1 MIMKIHIS
9 TYVIVL
15 FVLLLSSCGTWLP
28 KSNEPA
34 SSQLISDPAT
44 KAKQLEMQ
52 GSYLESAQEYLRIAA
67 QMRPPTQ
74 QGYQLSAVKAFLQA
88 NKLTEAK
95 TELAQLDIKQSYG
108 LEIPIELV
116 RIRIDLAEN
125 QVEQA
130 SQRLAGIDPQTLPLP
145 LQLEYK
151 QLYAQ
156 IKLAQGDTLEA
167 IRQWTAVDKLAQA
180 DPHLL
185 KRNHQQLWRAL
196 LSYPLNGL
204 KQAEQVPGDIFS
216 GWLALALL
224 VNTTPQNYLLPALN
238 NWQLRFPNHP
248 ANQDIIPTLLV
259 PPANQLPNQPQQQL
273 KQVAL
278 LLPLSGKFGDS
289 AEAVKNGFITAAEA
303 DNLVNRP
310 QISIHD
316 VNPDNLLESYDKAVK
331 AGAEFIVGPLEKSD
345 LEIIANNKKPQL
357 PVPTLGLNHLET
369 PIVTGNLYQF
379 SLSPE
384 DEAQIV
390 ASRAAQDGYRAALVL
405 VPEGDWGNRLLIA
418 FQTEWE
424 KQGGKVVS
432 EQNYGNNFEVA
443 VTQLRQELNRG
454 DMLFLVAF
462 PQLARQILPLLTVD
476 SEQHLPIYSTSHIYA
491 KTPDPQRDKDL
502 SGVKFV
508 DMPWILVP
516 DNKAKQLQSTLQ
528 PDWPSEKI
536 EKLSRLQALGVDA
549 YEILSQLRSLN
560 PPIPFQRAGQTGHLF
575 LSQDGKIHR
584 DQLQWAHFVEGV
596 PQLLNQ

>member
-1 MIMKIHIS
+1 MIMKIHTS
-9 TYVIVL
+9 AYVIVW
-15 FVLLLSSCGTWLP
+15 FALLLSSCGTWLP
-28 KSNEPA
+28 KSNEPT
-34 SSQLISDPAT
+34 SSQLISDPAA
-44 KAKQLEMQ
+44 KAKELEMQ
-52 GSYLESAQEYLRIAA
+52 GHYLESAQEYLKIAA

-88 NKLTEAK
+88 NMLTEAK
-95 TELAQLDIKQSYG
+95 AELARLDIKQSYG

-116 RIRIDLAEN
+116 RIKIDLAEN
-125 QVEQA
+125 QIEQA
-130 SQRLAGIDPQTLPLP
+130 SQRLAGIDPNTLPLP

-156 IKLAQGDTLEA
+156 TELTKGNTLEA
-167 IRQWTAVDKLAQA
+167 VRQWAEVDKLAQA

-185 KRNHQQLWRAL
+185 RKNHQQLWRTL
-196 LSYPLNGL
+196 LSYPLNDL
-204 KQAEQVPGDIFS
+204 KQVEQAPGDIFS
-216 GWLALALL
+216 GWIALALV
-224 VNTTPQNYLLPALN
+224 VNTTPQSYLPPALN

-248 ANQDIIPTLLV
+248 ANQDVIPTLLV
-259 PPANQLPNQPQQQL
+259 PAANQIPNQPQPL

-289 AEAVKNGFITAAEA
+289 AEAVKNGFITATEA
-303 DNLVNRP
+303 DNLANRP

-316 VNPDNLLESYDKAVK
+316 VNSENILESYDKVIK
-331 AGAEFIVGPLEKSD
+331 AGAEFVVGPLEKLD
-345 LEIIANNKKPQL
+345 LEIIADNKKPQL

-390 ASRAAQDGYRAALVL
+390 ASRAAKDGHRAALVL

-432 EQNYGNNFEVA
+432 EQDYGNNFEVA
-443 VTQLRQELNRG
+443 VTQLRQDLNQG

-462 PQLARQILPLLTVD
+462 PPLARQIIPLLNADT
-476 SEQHLPIYSTSHIYA
+476 EQRLPIYSTSHIYA
-491 KTPDPQRDKDL
+491 KTPDPQRDQDL
-502 SGVKFV
+502 NGVKFV
-508 DMPWILVP
+508 DMPWILAP
-516 DNKAKQLQSTLQ
+516 DNQAKQLQSILQ
-528 PDWPSEKI
+528 PNWPAEKI

-549 YEILSQLRSLN
+549 YELLSQLRSLN
-560 PPIPFQRAGQTGHLF
+560 PQRPFQRSGQTGHLF
-575 LSQDGKIHR
+575 LTPDGKVHR
-584 DQLQWAHFVEGV
+584 DQLQWAQFVEGV
-596 PQLLNQ
+596 PQLLN